1 VAAAEYAVKRS
12 RWYARKRPSPI
23 TLRAHR
29 SYGSDTVTLWKSAN
43 APHATI
49 TFNGFTG
56 SWYTGILVPVNCP
69 YCKIPSM
76 DALKS
81 GEVEVDRC
89 RTCGAVW
96 FDPGEIRELTQG
108 RLPAEEEAEPVAD
121 PSSPAKEEKGAAL
134 RLAWA
139 EARGLHCP
147 RCGEPLRPVEFQLTG
162 VPVFRCSG
170 CGGMLVPRRGVKSL
184 AERFKFQRD
193 HAQLY
198 ESLGASMAEEVRG
211 RMNRRLGADVGEVR
225 AGQIPLPVLVPLAD
239 GASPGSRPPVVVYG
253 ILFLTVA
260 LYLLSWIGAGDIAGL
275 QARLALPSGTGF
287 SGVPIFALLL
297 TPFLH
302 AGIVPLGVGCLFL
315 FVLGDNV
322 EDRLGRVPFFFFYLF
337 CGAVAGAAHVVA
349 GKVGMPAAL
358 GSAGAV
364 AGVLG
369 AYLVFFPDVPIEMYG
384 MGRVATVPAY
394 LFACAWAVAVFLWGW
409 GPGPLS
415 SLLNPGPYS
424 LVGHLA
430 GFGTGAACAALWRSV
445 E

>member
-1 VAAAEYAVKRS
+1 MVH
-12 RWYARKRPSPI
+12 PS
-23 TLRAHR
+23 
-29 SYGSDTVTLWKSAN
+29 
-43 APHATI
+43 
-49 TFNGFTG
+49 
-56 SWYTGILVPVNCP
+56 GILVPVNCP

-76 DALKS
+76 AAMKS

-89 RTCGAVW
+89 RTCGAAW

-108 RLPAEEEAEPVAD
+108 RLPGAED
-121 PSSPAKEEKGAAL
+121 PAPPDDLAPPPREGKGAAL
-134 RLAWA
+134 RLAWR
-139 EARGLHCP
+139 EAAGLSCP
-147 RCGEPLRPVEFQLTG
+147 RCGEPLRPVDFQLTG
-162 VPVFRCSG
+162 VPVFRCGG
-170 CGGMLVPRRGVKSL
+170 CGGMLVSRRSAKALS
-184 AERFKFQRD
+184 ARFKFQRD

-211 RMNRRLGADVGEVR
+211 RMNRRLGPDVGEVR

-239 GASPGSRPPVVVYG
+239 GASPGSRPPLVVYG

-260 LYLLSWIGAGDIAGL
+260 LHLLSWIGAGDVAGL

-287 SGVPIFALLL
+287 SGVPKFALLA

-302 AGIVPLGVGCLFL
+302 GGVVPLGVGCLFL

-322 EDRLGRVPFFFFYLF
+322 EDRLGRVPFLLFYLF
-337 CGAVAGAAHVVA
+337 CGAVAGAAHVLW
-349 GKVGMPAAL
+349 GKAGMPAAL

-384 MGRVATVPAY
+384 MGRVVTVPAY

-415 SLLNPGPYS
+415 NLLNPAPYS
-424 LVGHLA
+424 LAGHLA
-430 GFGTGAACAALWRSV
+430 GFTTGVLGAALRKYWEALPLRPRSV
-445 E
+445 AS

>member
-1 VAAAEYAVKRS
+1 M
-12 RWYARKRPSPI
+12 
-23 TLRAHR
+23 
-29 SYGSDTVTLWKSAN
+29 
-43 APHATI
+43 
-49 TFNGFTG
+49 
-56 SWYTGILVPVNCP
+56 NCP

-76 DALKS
+76 RVVAS

-89 RTCGAVW
+89 RTCGAAW

-108 RLPAEEEAEPVAD
+108 RLPAEEDADPAAD
-121 PSSPAKEEKGAAL
+121 PSSPAKEEKGAAM
-134 RLAWA
+134 RLAWG
-139 EARGLHCP
+139 EARGLPCP
-147 RCGEPLRPVEFQLTG
+147 RCGDPLRPVDFQLTG
-162 VPVFRCSG
+162 VPVFRCVG
-170 CGGMLVPRRGVKSL
+170 CGGMLVSCRGVKAL

-211 RMNRRLGADVGEVR
+211 RMNRRLGTDVGEVR

-239 GASPGSRPPVVVYG
+239 GASPGSRPPLVMYG
-253 ILFLTVA
+253 ILFLTVS
-260 LYLLSWIGAGDIAGL
+260 LYLLSWIGAGDGTGL
-275 QARLALPSGTGF
+275 QGRLALPSGTGF
-287 SGVPIFALLL
+287 SGVPKFALLSA
-297 TPFLH
+297 PFLH
-302 AGIVPLGVGCLFL
+302 GGIVPLGVGCLFL

-322 EDRLGRVPFFFFYLF
+322 EDRLGRIPFLLFYLF

-349 GKVGMPAAL
+349 GKTGMPAAL

-369 AYLVFFPDVPIEMYG
+369 AYLVFFPDVPIDMYG

-394 LFACAWAVAVFLWGW
+394 LFACAWAVSVFLWGW

-415 SLLNPGPYS
+415 SLLNPAPYS
-424 LVGHLA
+424 LAGHLA
-430 GFGTGAACAALWRSV
+430 GFAAGALGAVLCRSV

>member
-1 VAAAEYAVKRS
+1 MRAVA
-12 RWYARKRPSPI
+12 
-23 TLRAHR
+23 
-29 SYGSDTVTLWKSAN
+29 
-43 APHATI
+43 
-49 TFNGFTG
+49 
-56 SWYTGILVPVNCP
+56 
-69 YCKIPSM
+69 
-76 DALKS
+76 S

-89 RTCGAVW
+89 RTCGAAW

-108 RLPAEEEAEPVAD
+108 RLPAEEDTGPVAD
-121 PSSPAKEEKGAAL
+121 PSPPEKEEKGASM
-134 RLAWA
+134 RLAWG
-139 EARGLHCP
+139 EAQGLPCP
-147 RCGEPLRPVEFQLTG
+147 RCGDPLRPVDFQLTG
-162 VPVFRCSG
+162 VPVFRCVG
-170 CGGMLVPRRGVKSL
+170 CGGMLVSRRGVKAL

-211 RMNRRLGADVGEVR
+211 RMNRRLGTDVGEVR

-239 GASPGSRPPVVVYG
+239 GASPGSRPPLVMYG

-260 LYLLSWIGAGDIAGL
+260 LHLLSLIGAGDVAGL

-287 SGVPIFALLL
+287 SGVPKFALLSA
-297 TPFLH
+297 PFLH
-302 AGIVPLGVGCLFL
+302 GGIVPLGVGCLFL

-322 EDRLGRVPFFFFYLF
+322 EDRLGRIPFLLFYLF

-349 GKVGMPAAL
+349 GKAGMPAAL

-369 AYLVFFPDVPIEMYG
+369 AYLVFFPDVPIDMYG

-394 LFACAWAVAVFLWGW
+394 LFACAWAVSVFLWGW

-415 SLLNPGPYS
+415 SLLNPAPYS
-424 LVGHLA
+424 LAGHLA
-430 GFGTGAACAALWRSV
+430 GFAAGALGAVLCRSV

>member
-1 VAAAEYAVKRS
+1 MGAVS
-12 RWYARKRPSPI
+12 
-23 TLRAHR
+23 
-29 SYGSDTVTLWKSAN
+29 
-43 APHATI
+43 
-49 TFNGFTG
+49 
-56 SWYTGILVPVNCP
+56 
-69 YCKIPSM
+69 
-76 DALKS
+76 S

-89 RTCGAVW
+89 RTCGAAW

-108 RLPAEEEAEPVAD
+108 RLPAEEDAGPAAD
-121 PSSPAKEEKGAAL
+121 PAPPAKEGKGAAM
-134 RLAWA
+134 RRAWA
-139 EARGLHCP
+139 EAGGLPCL
-147 RCGEPLRPVEFQLTG
+147 RCGEPLRPVDFQLTG
-162 VPVFRCSG
+162 VPVFRCVG
-170 CGGMLVPRRGVKSL
+170 CGGVLVSRRGVKAL
-184 AERFKFQRD
+184 AGRFKFQRD

-211 RMNRRLGADVGEVR
+211 RMNRRMGTDVGEAN

-239 GASPGSRPPVVVYG
+239 GASPGSRPPLVVYG
-253 ILFLTVA
+253 ILFLMVA
-260 LYLLSWIGAGDIAGL
+260 LHLLSCIGAGDVAGL
-275 QARLALPSGTGF
+275 QGRLALPSGTGF
-287 SGVPIFALLL
+287 SGVPKVALLL

-302 AGIVPLGVGCLFL
+302 GGIVPLGVGCLFL

-322 EDRLGRVPFFFFYLF
+322 EDRLGRVPFLLFYLF

-349 GKVGMPAAL
+349 GKAGMPAAL

-415 SLLNPGPYS
+415 NLLNPAPYT
-424 LVGHLA
+424 LPGHLA
-430 GFGTGAACAALWRSV
+430 GFATGAGVAALWRAFEDAGSGKPASA
-445 E
+445 

>member
-1 VAAAEYAVKRS
+1 M
-12 RWYARKRPSPI
+12 
-23 TLRAHR
+23 
-29 SYGSDTVTLWKSAN
+29 
-43 APHATI
+43 
-49 TFNGFTG
+49 
-56 SWYTGILVPVNCP
+56 NCP

-76 DALKS
+76 GAVAS

-89 RTCGAVW
+89 RTCGAAW

-108 RLPAEEEAEPVAD
+108 RLLAEEDAEPGTD
-121 PSSPAKEEKGAAL
+121 PSPPAKEEKGAAL
-134 RLAWA
+134 RLAWG
-139 EARGLHCP
+139 EARGLSCP
-147 RCGEPLRPVEFQLTG
+147 RCGGPLRPVDFQLTG
-162 VPVFRCSG
+162 VPVFRCAG
-170 CGGMLVPRRGVKSL
+170 CGGMLVSRRSANAL
-184 AERFKFQRD
+184 SARFKFQRD

-211 RMNRRLGADVGEVR
+211 RMNRRLGPDVAEVHP
-225 AGQIPLPVLVPLAD
+225 GQIPLPLLVPLSD
-239 GASPGSRPPVVVYG
+239 GASPGARPPVAVYG

-260 LYLLSWIGAGDIAGL
+260 LYLLSWIGAGPGTGL
-275 QARLALPSGTGF
+275 EGRLALPSGTGF
-287 SGVPIFALLL
+287 NGVPKYALLL
-297 TPFLH
+297 TPFLNG
-302 AGIVPLGVGCLFL
+302 GIVPLIVGGLFL

-322 EDRLGRVPFFFFYLF
+322 EDRLGRVPFLLFYLF
-337 CGAVAGAAHVVA
+337 CGAVAGAAHVLW
-349 GKVGMPAAL
+349 GKAGMPAAL

-415 SLLNPGPYS
+415 NLLNPAPYG
-424 LVGHLA
+424 LAGNLA
-430 GFGTGAACAALWRSV
+430 GFAAGGLGAVLWRSV